1 MCFPSCG
8 EKKRRKESNLEL
20 FLAEQSSPLWEGNSF
35 KLGLCCKG
43 FNWTGWPLK
52 LISNLNYYMTMKMD
66 SSALVCESD
75 AVINLRSRN
84 KYFIRVPT
92 RCFPSWKW
100 NHFAEKPHAD
110 RKQST
115 KCLETSALLSINLT
129 AFSCSL
135 LSETRAFEKLLTLSE
150 WGKKRSTHRE
160 RCRQVH
166 WLVELLSLSEI
177 SMGARKAQIRGIKF
191 YPALHFQTCASSG
204 LGCIACD
211 GGSRLW
217 YIIPKGEGIQR
228 VYHCCWKMHTS
239 TDWKT

>member
-1 MCFPSCG
+1 MFSLMKVKPFCRETTCWQKTKYKMLRDICFAFHQPHC
-8 EKKRRKESNLEL
+8 LQL
-20 FLAEQSSPLWEGNSF
+20 FTL
-35 KLGLCCKG
+35 
-43 FNWTGWPLK
+43 
-52 LISNLNYYMTMKMD
+52 
-66 SSALVCESD
+66 
-75 AVINLRSRN
+75 
-84 KYFIRVPT
+84 
-92 RCFPSWKW
+92 KW
-100 NHFAEKPHAD
+100 N
-110 RKQST
+110 QG
-115 KCLETSALLSINLT
+115 
-129 AFSCSL
+129 
-135 LSETRAFEKLLTLSE
+135 FEKLLTLSE